1 MNPPWIPVEID
12 PPKPGRYLVAQE
24 SEDHRRYRWIR
35 WWDGESWTNIK
46 LDKYGPVYAWC
57 ELTPL
62 P

>member
-1 MNPPWIPVEID
+1 MNSPWVSVEYPPPR
-12 PPKPGRYLVAQE
+12 PGRYLVAQE

-35 WWDGESWTNIK
+35 YWTGKEWSNAC
-46 LDKYGPVYAWC
+46 LEKYGDIYAWC